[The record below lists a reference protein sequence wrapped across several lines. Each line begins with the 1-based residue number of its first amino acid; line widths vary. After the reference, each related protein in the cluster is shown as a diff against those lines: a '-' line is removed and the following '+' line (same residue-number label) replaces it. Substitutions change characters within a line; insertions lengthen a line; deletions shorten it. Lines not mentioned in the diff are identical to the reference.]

1 MQPKDIKDTI
11 IDFKSSTN
19 RYVKLFGKEMPL
31 TYRGAV
37 GYTWHAEFGPIS
49 ATVQFSDN
57 SLFPWA
63 AQIVVNGKATE
74 HSSEFADI
82 LQVEKWVEDRLTA
95 FRQTITALIPDP
107 KGAAMSNI
115 TNVPRQPPPPPPKIL
130 GMDLCW
136 EPDLQ
141 QWVLPG
147 VDNLFD
153 LRIRKNA
160 EDDNFKGYL
169 FAETKSASLY
179 KVLHHLDAL
188 FTFIFERSANSCFP
202 HRNPQGWR
210 QLPTEPF
217 ELPCFAV
224 RNKNGQHSVILKA
237 ANPQGDV
244 RWYTHKET
252 HPNVVA
258 RMTWHKITQDFDE
271 YLELPS

>member
-1 MQPKDIKDTI
+1 MQPKDI

-19 RYVKLFGKEMPL
+19 RYVKLFGKVIPL
-31 TYRGAV
+31 NYRGATSC
-37 GYTWHAEFGPIS
+37 TWHAEFGPIS
-49 ATVQFSDN
+49 ASVQFNDD
-57 SLFPWA
+57 SLFPWS
-63 AQIVVNGKATE
+63 AQIVVNNKATE

-95 FRQTITALIPDP
+95 FRQTITALIPEP

-115 TNVPRQPPPPPPKIL
+115 TNVPRQHPPPPPNIL

-136 EPDLQ
+136 EPDLL

-179 KVLHHLDAL
+179 KVLHQLDAL
-188 FTFIFERSANSCFP
+188 FTFIFELSANSCFP

-224 RNKNGQHSVILKA
+224 RNKYGQHFVILKA

-244 RWYTHKET
+244 RWYTNKET

-258 RMTWHKITQDFDE
+258 RMTWYKITQDFDE

>member
-1 MQPKDIKDTI
+1 MQPKDIKDSKDI
-11 IDFKSSTN
+11 IDFKSTK

-31 TYRGAV
+31 VHRSNTCW
-37 GYTWHAEFGPIS
+37 TWSANFGPIEVS
-49 ATVQFSDN
+49 VQSQEG

-63 AQIVVNGKATE
+63 AQFIAGKVVEN
-74 HSSEFADI
+74 SSGYADV
-82 LQVEKWVEDRLTA
+82 LQVEKWVEDRLIS
-95 FRQTITALIPDP
+95 FRQTITALIPEP

-179 KVLHHLDAL
+179 KVLHQLDAL

-244 RWYTHKET
+244 RWYAHKET